1 MLKCSSK
8 SRCIKYA
15 CSHVTFNCGRFATG
29 RIVKWFVRV
38 CACMWG
44 EEGGEKAGCIEI
56 PGLMCSHAALCA
68 HSGIR
73 LEIKTLCGTE
83 LMIGVELKQ
92 KAEEQSELKG
102 ERREREASR
111 LGGKGASARLCC
123 SPTACVSGMFL
134 IRMSGG
140 PFPLTCS
147 CQQSG

>member
-1 MLKCSSK
+1 MICM
-8 SRCIKYA
+8 
-15 CSHVTFNCGRFATG
+15 
-29 RIVKWFVRV
+29 RV
-38 CACMWG
+38 HMRG
-44 EEGGEKAGCIEI
+44 EEGLCGGECREI

-68 HSGIR
+68 QFGIR

-111 LGGKGASARLCC
+111 LGGRGASACLCC
-123 SPTACVSGMFL
+123 SLTACVSGMCL